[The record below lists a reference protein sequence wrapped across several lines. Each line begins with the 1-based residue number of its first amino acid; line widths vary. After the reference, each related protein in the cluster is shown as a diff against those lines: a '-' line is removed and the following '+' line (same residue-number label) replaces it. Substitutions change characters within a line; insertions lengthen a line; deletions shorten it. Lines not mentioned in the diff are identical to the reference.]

1 MKLNI
6 KRTLPAFLLLLPL
19 LFCSC
24 ANDSSSSN
32 PAVAPAPT
40 TGGSAGSTDIASKT
54 LTGEEINKILLTNLG
69 ANSSAKYVKPSATA
83 PESSVQTY
91 TINTAINAVLYR
103 SSTTIY
109 YYAKGYTDSNKGIPL
124 NSNCNNMF
132 KSCKSLLTI
141 DMTGFDTSNVTNM
154 CSMIDGCDNLRSVDL
169 SKFNTSKVTNMS
181 WMFSGSKNIISL
193 DLSSFDTR
201 NVTDMSGMFCDTEAV
216 EEINISS
223 FDTSNVTTMNRM
235 FNCMYKL
242 RKLNISHFN
251 TSKVTDMSNMFSNM
265 YILEN
270 LNISNFDT
278 RNVTDMSYMFA
289 WNKKLA
295 SIDCSSFITSKVT
308 NFGAM
313 FAGMDLL
320 TELDLSKFDFSK
332 ATILSMQSESDGT
345 WFGMFYYSKKL
356 SKIYV
361 AQNTD
366 LSGIKTSENLFESCY
381 ELVGGSGTNY
391 DYIHKDSTYA
401 RVDGGT
407 DKPGYFTVKN

>member
-1 MKLNI
+1 MNFKSISKFFVSILI
-6 KRTLPAFLLLLPL
+6 CSIF
-19 LFCSC
+19 FSC
-24 ANDSSSSN
+24 ANDSSSST
-32 PAVAPAPT
+32 PAAT
-40 TGGSAGSTDIASKT
+40 TGGSTGSTDIASKT

-69 ANSSAKYVKPSATA
+69 ANSTAKYVKPSATA

-91 TINTAINAVLYR
+91 SINSAINAVLYR

-124 NSNCNNMF
+124 NSNCCNMF

-141 DMTGFDTSNVTNM
+141 DLTGFDTSSVTNM
-154 CSMIDGCDNLRSVDL
+154 GSMINECDNLKSVDL
-169 SKFNTSKVTNMS
+169 SKFNTSKVTNMT
-181 WMFSGSKNIISL
+181 WMFSGSKSIVSL
-193 DLSSFDTR
+193 DLTSFDTR
-201 NVTDMSGMFCDTEAV
+201 NVTDMSGMFCDLEAI
-216 EEINISS
+216 EDINVSS
-223 FDTSNVTTMNRM
+223 FDTSNVTNMQKM
-235 FNCMYKL
+235 FTCCYKL
-242 RKLNISHFN
+242 KVLNITNFN
-251 TSKVTDMSNMFSNM
+251 TSKVTDMSSMLSNM
-265 YILEN
+265 YALEN
-270 LNISNFDT
+270 LNINNFDT
-278 RNVTDMSYMFA
+278 RNVTDMSSMFA

-332 ATILSMQSESDGT
+332 ATILSVQSESEGI

-366 LSGIKTSENLFESCY
+366 LSSIKTSENLFESCY
-381 ELVGGSGTNY
+381 ELEGGSGTKY

-401 RVDGGT
+401 CVDGGT